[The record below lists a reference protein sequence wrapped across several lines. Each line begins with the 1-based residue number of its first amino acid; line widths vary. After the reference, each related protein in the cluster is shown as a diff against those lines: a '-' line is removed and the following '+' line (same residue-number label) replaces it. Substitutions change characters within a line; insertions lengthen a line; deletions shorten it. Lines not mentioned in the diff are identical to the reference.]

1 MRSQS
6 GVESSVPDI
15 TVAPHRVVLGEAEA
29 PTRTVTG
36 RFSVVFLAVVRSLRP
51 RQWTKNV
58 LVFVAPAS
66 AGVINQR
73 VDLLHSLAAFGIFC
87 AAASGTYLV
96 NDVADVQNDRRH
108 PEKRHRPI
116 ADGSVSPTLAI
127 VVAIG
132 LMTGAI
138 VTSWY
143 VARWAL
149 VVVMGTYLVIS
160 TAYTFRLKREPVIEL
175 ATVASGFLLR
185 GVAGGVATH
194 VPLSSWFLAVASFG
208 ALFVVT
214 GKRLG
219 EHLRLGERRG
229 EHREVLTL
237 YTASFLRS
245 ALTLTASVTVTAYC
259 LWAFER
265 VGLLSHASHHFVWI
279 QLSVIP
285 VIVGTLCMLR
295 LVDAGLVDAPEE
307 LVFRDHVL
315 QGLAA
320 LWIAL
325 FSIGIYG

>member
-1 MRSQS
+1 MWSQNRME
-6 GVESSVPDI
+6 GRVTEA
-15 TVAPHRVVLGEAEA
+15 VAPHPVGLGTAET
-29 PTRTVTG
+29 PTRTVAG
-36 RFSVVFLAVVRSLRP
+36 GFSAVSLAVVRSLRP
-51 RQWTKNV
+51 RQWTKNL

-66 AGVINQR
+66 AGVIDHR
-73 VDLLHSLAAFGIFC
+73 IVLVHSLAAFGIFC

-96 NDVADVQNDRRH
+96 NDVADAENDRNH
-108 PEKRHRPI
+108 PVKRNRPI
-116 ADGSVSPTLAI
+116 AQGTIGPT
-127 VVAIG
+127 VALVMALG
-132 LMTGAI
+132 LMTAAI
-138 VTSWY
+138 AASWY
-143 VARWAL
+143 VARWGL
-149 VVVMGTYLVIS
+149 VVVMGVYLIIS

-175 ATVASGFLLR
+175 AAVASGFLLR

-219 EHLRLGERRG
+219 EHLRLGEGRG

-259 LWAFER
+259 LWAFEKA
-265 VGLLSHASHHFVWI
+265 GLLSHATRHYMWI

-315 QGLAA
+315 QGLGAV
-320 LWIAL
+320 WIAL